1 MQRTIC
7 SLTILLVF
15 FPLIHAS
22 ATSIEDRLKALEARL
37 SQLAEEN
44 ASLKKQIGFDA
55 KDIVPTYV
63 TAAGNEQKLSIG
75 GYLQANAEAGDAPDA
90 RFPTDSRFIIR
101 RARITLKG
109 SFTEKFDFLFQSD
122 FGNNAV
128 GGVAGY
134 RAQITDLAITWRNYE
149 HAQVTMGQFKTPY
162 GYEQLLA
169 DTKTLTVERSA
180 SNDFLTLSRQIG
192 AMVSGSILEKR
203 VTYWAGLFNGNG
215 VNQGHNDNDQ
225 FLYVG
230 RLAGTAVRNNHL
242 TLNLATNAFT
252 TKDTGANFTGT
263 RNGIGLDAQA
273 SMGPAGL
280 YAEWFQTHFDRAIGP
295 STDARGWSLLGTWM
309 LVPKALQ
316 AVLRYETIDPNR
328 AAANDDTHIWTIGA
342 NYFVKGDDLKLS
354 INYLLGDPAGPL
366 SDQGRLLGRMQVI
379 F

>member
-1 MQRTIC
+1 MKRSTC
-7 SLTILLVF
+7 LLLALLAF
-15 FPLIHAS
+15 LPLIPVS
-22 ATSIEDRLKALEARL
+22 AASIEDRLKALESKL
-37 SQLAEEN
+37 SQLTEEN
-44 ASLKKQIGFDA
+44 AALKKQIGFDA
-55 KDIVPTYV
+55 KGVAPTYI
-63 TAAGNEQKLSIG
+63 TAAGKEQKLSIG

-90 RFPTDSRFIIR
+90 RFPTNDRFIIR

-109 SFTEKFDFLFQSD
+109 SFAEKFDFLFQSD

-134 RAQITDLAITWRNYE
+134 RAQITDLAITWRGYE
-149 HAQVTMGQFKTPY
+149 QAHVTVGQFKTPY

-192 AMVSGSILEKR
+192 AMVAGSILENR
-203 VTYWAGLFNGNG
+203 VTYSAGLFNGNG
-215 VNQGHNDNDQ
+215 VNQGSNDNDQ

-230 RLAGTAVRNNHL
+230 RLNGTAVRNDQL
-242 TLNLATNAFT
+242 TLDVGANAFT
-252 TKDTGANFTGT
+252 TKDTGVNFSGT
-263 RNGIGLDAQA
+263 RNGIGFDAQA

-280 YAEWFQTHFDRAIGP
+280 YAEWFQTHFDRVVGP
-295 STDARGWSLLGTWM
+295 SSDARGWSLLGTWM
-309 LVPKALQ
+309 LVPKTLQ
-316 AVLRYETIDPNR
+316 GVVRYETIDPNR
-328 AAANDDTHIWTIGA
+328 AAANDDTHIWTLGA
-342 NYFVKGDDLKLS
+342 NYFIKGDDLKIS